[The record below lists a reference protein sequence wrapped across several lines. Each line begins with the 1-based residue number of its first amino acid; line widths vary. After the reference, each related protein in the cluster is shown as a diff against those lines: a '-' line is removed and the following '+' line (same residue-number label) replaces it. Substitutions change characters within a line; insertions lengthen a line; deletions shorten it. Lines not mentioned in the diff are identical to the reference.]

1 MKKEFADL
9 HRSLLAKSSET
20 RELAWRETAL
30 RSLARTIEEFEDEIL
45 LALEKDLGKSG
56 FEAYA
61 TEIGI
66 VLGEIRWALG
76 EFRDWARVQR
86 VSTPLRAFP
95 ARSELHVVPKGAVLI
110 ISPWN
115 YPFQLTM
122 APLVAAIAA
131 GNSVAIKVSELAPAT
146 AEVIVRIVKRV
157 WPDGHV
163 IAVTGDADIASELL
177 DRRWDHVFFTGST
190 AVGRKVMMTCAKH
203 LTPVTLEL
211 GGKSPCVI
219 DRDVDLD
226 VAARRVLWGKTINA
240 GQTCVAPDFLAVHR
254 DVKDAFVES
263 LKNASDGFFGKTP
276 HTSMAYAKI
285 VNDRHFDRLEK
296 ALEGTK
302 ILFGGGRDSASR
314 KFSPTVVELAPEK
327 LSGSALEQAFEH
339 PLMKE
344 EIFGPILPL
353 LTWSDTNE
361 LDLILNL
368 HPRPLAFYVFS
379 RRTEF
384 AESLVRRFAFGG
396 ASVNDTLIHMV
407 NDELPFGGIGESG
420 MGAYHGRY
428 GFETFSH
435 RKAVV
440 YRPFW
445 MDLRFRYPP
454 YPSSWKK
461 LKGFLQ

>member
-1 MKKEFADL
+1 M
-9 HRSLLAKSSET
+9 
-20 RELAWRETAL
+20 
-30 RSLARTIEEFEDEIL
+30 
-45 LALEKDLGKSG
+45 
-56 FEAYA
+56 
-61 TEIGI
+61 
-66 VLGEIRWALG
+66 LGEIRLALR

-95 ARSELHVVPKGAVLI
+95 ARSEMHIAPKGAVLI

-131 GNSVAIKVSELAPAT
+131 GNSVALKVSELAPAT

-163 IAVTGDADIASELL
+163 VAILGDADVASELL

-190 AVGRKVMMTCAKH
+190 AVGRKVMATCSQH

-226 VAARRVLWGKTINA
+226 VAARRVLWGKSINA
-240 GQTCVAPDFLAVHR
+240 GQTCVAPDFLAVHH

-263 LKNASDGFFGKTP
+263 LKKASNEFFGNAP
-276 HTSMAYAKI
+276 HTSSMYAKI

-296 ALEGTK
+296 ALEGAK
-302 ILFGGGRDSASR
+302 ILFGGGRDSVSR
-314 KFSPTVVELAPEK
+314 KFSPTVVEIASEN
-327 LSGSALEQAFEH
+327 AQAFEH
-339 PLMKE
+339 SLLKE

-353 LTWSDTNE
+353 LTWSRLEE
-361 LDLILNL
+361 LDAILNL

-379 RRTEF
+379 KRAEF
-384 AESLVRRFAFGG
+384 VESLVRRFAFGG
-396 ASVNDTLIHMV
+396 ACVNDTLVHMV
-407 NDELPFGGIGESG
+407 NDDLPFGGIGESG
-420 MGAYHGRY
+420 MGEYHGRY

-440 YRPFW
+440 YRSFW
-445 MDLRFRYPP
+445 MDLKFRYPP